1 MNRISTVHALWIGIY
16 IYNKILICGGFLK
29 QKTREWEIKIGLT
42 YGWILQIFLSINNNE
57 NYHFVKLIKA

>member
-29 QKTREWEIKIGLT
+29 QKNQGVGNQNRNDIWVDFANFPFYKQQRELSFC
-42 YGWILQIFLSINNNE
+42 QIN
-57 NYHFVKLIKA
+57 